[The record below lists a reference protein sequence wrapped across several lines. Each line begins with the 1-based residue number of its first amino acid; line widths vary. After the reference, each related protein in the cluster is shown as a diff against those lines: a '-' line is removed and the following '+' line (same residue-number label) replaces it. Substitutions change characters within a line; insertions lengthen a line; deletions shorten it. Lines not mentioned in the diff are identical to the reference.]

1 MECTNNSKVLEFDFT
16 MGQFLKDFFCYNPG
30 ESTKSDNLILT
41 LEEIEISDTNR
52 YYLAYR
58 TYKPPILEINY
69 PNGNFDDEYKYI
81 YIQCPKITNL
91 LQNCFTN
98 RITGDN
104 TYVKYFQQ
112 SGGDVLKPVFK
123 ISDTNEA
130 IINNVNWKD
139 INNNYIMSLSDK
151 LYMFDRGQNP
161 NSFIQIITPTEN
173 NLISNLNAETNKPF
187 YIPYNLRN
195 KNKLYLQLDL
205 NYNNFALLLNSCLFN
220 IDFTNE
226 SWRTLDNINHSPLIR
241 NFQFV
246 KTSLTEFKIW
256 WNTHSQQI
264 NVGEFLDLPIQIFIA
279 KEAL

>member
-1 MECTNNSKVLEFDFT
+1 MECYNNSNVIEFDFT

-30 ESTKSDNLILT
+30 ASIKSDNLIFT
-41 LEEIEISDTNR
+41 PEDIEISDTKR

-98 RITGDN
+98 RITGNN
-104 TYVKYFQQ
+104 TYTKYFQQ
-112 SGGDVLKPVFK
+112 NGGDVLKPVFK
-123 ISDTNEA
+123 ISDTNET

-139 INNNYIMSLSDK
+139 INNNFIMSLSDK
-151 LYMFDRGQNP
+151 LYMFDGGQEI
-161 NSFIQIITPTEN
+161 NSIIQIITPTEN

-220 IDFTNE
+220 INVSTY
-226 SWRTLDNINHSPLIR
+226 SWNSLDVINQSPLIR

-246 KTSLTEFKIW
+246 KTSSTEYSIW
-256 WNTHSQQI
+256 LNSQSQQI
-264 NVGEFLDLPIQIFIA
+264 NVGEFLDLPIQIFIS
-279 KEAL
+279 KETL